1 MAGVFKEIFSDIIL
15 NLFYPDSSWLK
26 ELTSMD
32 HMVDNNTINLA
43 EVGADPE
50 VVENNATWP
59 LTPAQRTDAGI
70 RIPLAT
76 FDTKPTHITNVE
88 EMETNYNKAESVSKQ
103 HASTLYKKA
112 CMSAAFNLAP
122 QTHATNTPVLKTT
135 GANNGKGLKALT
147 YKDITDLSL
156 AFDNG
161 DLPQEGRILL
171 LSPQHKADLKNE
183 DIKLYKQM
191 MVDGMIDGF
200 KIYTFTGTP
209 KYNPTTGAKNPYGS
223 VSGNP
228 SSVAFVESE
237 AMRAMGTIEGEP
249 EKRWADYR
257 GWLLG
262 FQMRFVALPF
272 RAYGYGAIYSDD
284 YTEPVE

>member
-1 MAGVFKEIFSDIIL
+1 MAGVFKEIFANIIL
-15 NLFYPDSSWLK
+15 ALFYPDASWLK
-26 ELTSMD
+26 ELTDMD
-32 HMVDNNTINLA
+32 HMVDNNAINLA

-50 VVENNATWP
+50 VVENNSVWP
-59 LTPAQRTDAGI
+59 ITPAQRTDSGI

-88 EMETNYNKAESVSKQ
+88 EMETNYNKAESVSRQ
-103 HASTLYKKA
+103 HSNTLYKKA
-112 CMSAAFNLAP
+112 CMSAAYNLAP
-122 QTHATNTPVLKTT
+122 LEHASNTPVLKTT
-135 GANNGKGLKALT
+135 GAANGKGLKALT
-147 YKDITDLSL
+147 FKDITDLSL
-156 AFDNG
+156 AFDQG

-171 LSPQHKADLKNE
+171 LNPQHKADLKNE

-191 MVDGMIDGF
+191 IVDGKIDGF

-209 KYNPTTGAKNPYGS
+209 KYDPLTFKKLAYGAAN
-223 VSGNP
+223 GNV
-228 SSVAFVESE
+228 SSVAIVTSE

-262 FQMRFVALPF
+262 FQMRFVAMPF
-272 RAYGYGAIYSDD
+272 RAYGYGAIYSDNAA
-284 YTEPVE
+284 

>member
-1 MAGVFKEIFSDIIL
+1 MAGVFKEIFASIIL
-15 NLFYPDSSWLK
+15 SLFYPDASWLK

-32 HMVDNNTINLA
+32 HMVDNNAINLA

-59 LTPAQRTDAGI
+59 LTPAQRTDRGI

-103 HASTLYKKA
+103 HANTLYKKA
-112 CMSAAFNLAP
+112 CMSAAFNLSP
-122 QTHATNTPVLKTT
+122 QTHAAATPVLKTT
-135 GANNGKGLKALT
+135 GVANSNGYKALT
-147 YKDITDLSL
+147 FNDITDLSL
-156 AFDNG
+156 AFDNA

-171 LSPQHKADLKNE
+171 LCPQHKKDLKNE
-183 DIKLYKQM
+183 NIKLFKQM
-191 MVDGMIDGF
+191 MTDKEIDGF

-209 KYNPTTGAKNPYGS
+209 RYDVAGGTKKPYGAAD
-223 VSGNP
+223 GNP
-228 SSVAFVESE
+228 SSVAIVTGE

-262 FQMRFVALPF
+262 FQMRFVAMPF
-272 RAYGYGAIYSDD
+272 RAFGYGAVYSDNA
-284 YTEPVE
+284 

>member
-1 MAGVFKEIFSDIIL
+1 MAGVFKEVFATIIL
-15 NLFYPDSSWLK
+15 ALFYPDASWLK

-32 HMVDNNTINLA
+32 HMVENNAINLA

-59 LTPAQRTDAGI
+59 LTPAQRTDKGI

-88 EMETNYNKAESVSKQ
+88 EMETNYSKAESVSKQ
-103 HASTLYKKA
+103 HANTLYKKA
-112 CMSAAFNLAP
+112 CMSAAYNLSP
-122 QTHATNTPVLKTT
+122 QTNKSNTPVLKTT
-135 GANNGKGLKALT
+135 GARNSNGLKALT
-147 YKDITDLSL
+147 FNDVTDLSL
-156 AFDNG
+156 AFDNA

-171 LSPQHKADLKNE
+171 LCPQHKKDLKNE
-183 DIKLYKQM
+183 NIKLYKQM
-191 MVDGMIDGF
+191 MTDKEIDGF

-209 KYNPTTGAKNPYGS
+209 RYDVAGGTKKPYGAAD
-223 VSGNP
+223 GNP
-228 SSVAFVESE
+228 SSVAIVTSE

-262 FQMRFVALPF
+262 FQMRFVAMPF
-272 RAYGYGAIYSDD
+272 RAFGYGAVYSDNA
-284 YTEPVE
+284 

>member
-1 MAGVFKEIFSDIIL
+1 MAGVFKEIFATIIL
-15 NLFYPDSSWLK
+15 ALFYPDASWLK

-32 HMVDNNTINLA
+32 HMVENNAINLSQC
-43 EVGADPE
+43 GADPD
-50 VVENNATWP
+50 VVENNSTWP
-59 LTPAQRTDAGI
+59 LTTAQRTDAGI

-88 EMETNYNKAESVSKQ
+88 EMETAYNKAESVSRQ
-103 HASTLYKKA
+103 HANTLYKKA
-112 CMSAAFNLAP
+112 CMSAAYNLSPA
-122 QTHATNTPVLKTT
+122 THASNTPVLKTT
-135 GANNGKGLKALT
+135 GADNGKGFKALT
-147 YKDITDLSL
+147 YNDVTELSL

-171 LSPQHKADLKNE
+171 LCPQHKKDLKNE
-183 DIKLYKQM
+183 NIKLYKQM
-191 MVDGMIDGF
+191 MTDGEIDGF

-209 KYNPTTGAKNPYGS
+209 KYNVATGAKMPYGS
-223 VSGNP
+223 ATGSV
-228 SSVAFVESE
+228 SSVAIVTGE

-272 RAYGYGAIYSDD
+272 RAFGYGAVYSEEVD
-284 YTEPVE
+284 E